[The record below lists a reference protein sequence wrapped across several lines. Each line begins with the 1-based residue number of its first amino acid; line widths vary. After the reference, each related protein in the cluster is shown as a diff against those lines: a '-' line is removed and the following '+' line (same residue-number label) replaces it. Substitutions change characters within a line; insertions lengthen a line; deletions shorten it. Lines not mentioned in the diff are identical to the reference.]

1 MKMKKILL
9 VSLMGLL
16 AACAVKAQVTVVD
29 APCEQL
35 QQRVVT
41 PKKIPATVEDVFT
54 ATVFIEEIVLTNPTA
69 TARLVTISDKQTSAQ
84 EILVV
89 TVPAYGVVHQRFGCR
104 YAPSGVTWVAAAATV
119 VGYMRVRK

>member
-1 MKMKKILL
+1 MKKILL
-9 VSLMGLL
+9 LVLV
-16 AACAVKAQVTVVD
+16 ACAASAQVVVLE
-29 APCEQL
+29 APCDQL
-35 QQRVVT
+35 RSYAVT
-41 PKKIPATVEDVFT
+41 PIKIPATVADVFT
-54 ATVFIEEIVLTNPTA
+54 STVFVEEIVLTNPTS
-69 TARLVTISDKQTSAQ
+69 TARLVTISDKQGTAQ